1 MKTRKI
7 LASPLFSGRTE
18 YGFLCWNSFDYLLRM
33 GKTFLPAVNVEKRA
47 KLFVENWK
55 LVYNFSSFFAA
66 RKNVFQLKTK
76 QENRQKI
83 SDISKKSCHS
93 GKNINKMLKPCFVNT
108 GFSTIAETGKSH
120 TAKGF
125 QQFFNRFSTSII

>member
-76 QENRQKI
+76 QNLGGKMMIHKMSRLSQLKNLE
-83 SDISKKSCHS
+83 KKSQKVS
-93 GKNINKMLKPCFVNT
+93 AFRENGREQKMQNFHRLKFIP
-108 GFSTIAETGKSH
+108 S
-120 TAKGF
+120 AKWIQIRKTF
-125 QQFFNRFSTSII
+125 